1 MNITITGWRN
11 VEQVFENIQ
20 DDLENLD
27 AYLAG
32 GVVDDLRDIV
42 ADNYQDVWSSKGAA
56 INSNWNG
63 NTLVKSGRL
72 RNSLTNPNQL
82 QVRQAGGLISFGT
95 SVPYGKYV
103 NAMYRFEGLTSE
115 AIGQIDDLVEE
126 FLDTRTK
133 ANWR

>member
-63 NTLVKSGRL
+63 
-72 RNSLTNPNQL
+72 
-82 QVRQAGGLISFGT
+82 IH
-95 SVPYGKYV
+95 
-103 NAMYRFEGLTSE
+103 
-115 AIGQIDDLVEE
+115 
-126 FLDTRTK
+126 
-133 ANWR
+133 

>member
-72 RNSLTNPNQL
+72 RNSLANPNKL

-103 NAMYRFEGLTSE
+103 NAMYRFEGLTAE
-115 AIGQIDDLVEE
+115 AIEQIDDLVEE

-133 ANWR
+133 ANCR

>member
-95 SVPYGKYV
+95 TIPYGKYV
-103 NAMYRFEGLTSE
+103 NAMYRFEGLTAE
-115 AIGQIDDLVEE
+115 AIEQIDDLVEE